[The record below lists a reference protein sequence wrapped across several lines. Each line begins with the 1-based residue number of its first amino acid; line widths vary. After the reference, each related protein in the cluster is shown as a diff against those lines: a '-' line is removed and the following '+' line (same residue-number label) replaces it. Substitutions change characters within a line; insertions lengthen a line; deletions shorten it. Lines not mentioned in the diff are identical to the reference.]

1 MRDKAERGVGGENIL
16 VGHFTDFFPGS
27 SQSIRLKTVAFRIW
41 ISQAVGIFSFPAEGP
56 NFQLLLALCPPLFIF
71 NPVIPGTWSFAN
83 NLKNLLIVYAIASES
98 LKFMRIWQDWRKID
112 TLAGKPDF
120 IDFYKV
126 LKLFRKFFF
135 EVWHYSWI
143 YNFTII

>member
-27 SQSIRLKTVAFRIW
+27 SQ

-71 NPVIPGTWSFAN
+71 NPVIPGT
-83 NLKNLLIVYAIASES
+83 
-98 LKFMRIWQDWRKID
+98 
-112 TLAGKPDF
+112 
-120 IDFYKV
+120 
-126 LKLFRKFFF
+126 
-135 EVWHYSWI
+135 
-143 YNFTII
+143 